1 MKKNKDKNKQTID
14 KDTKIKSKNKNQ
26 SGTEAADPRVNKK
39 SKNDSYVKLPWFGIG
54 RILPF
59 IKPYYRVLLFMAL
72 FGALGSAVD
81 IVIPLFQQY
90 AIDNYIVTGVMSTL
104 PWFVGLYLL
113 TLVVQVCA
121 NCFSTYMAS
130 RVEISVGHDLKQR
143 SFDHLQ
149 TLSFSYFN
157 QNSVGYI
164 HSRIMS
170 DTARIGELVSW
181 SFMDAVWN
189 LSYIIGAVV
198 VMLSINWRLAL
209 AVIAIV
215 PVAAVLIAFSLGKL
229 TALNR
234 SIRELNSR
242 ISGDYNEGITGAK
255 TIKTLVVEDK
265 MVSEFEADTRKMK
278 NTSVHA
284 ARFRGL
290 LWSSVSF
297 FSYVA
302 LALVLWRGGILTIEQ
317 AMKVGT
323 LSAFMSYAQGLMDP
337 LLWIIDAISSLINT
351 QVNIERVTRLLET
364 QSDVTD
370 TPQVIAKYGDTFEPH
385 RENWEPLWGDIEFR
399 DVTFKYPD
407 GEETVLEHFSLKVP
421 QGTQVAIV
429 GETGAGKS
437 TLVNLVCRFFEPTE
451 GEVLIDGR
459 DARERSQL
467 WLHSNI
473 GYVLQAPHLF
483 SGSVR
488 DNLRYGKP
496 DATDEEINA
505 ALALVSADAV
515 VARMDHG
522 LDSEVGEGG
531 DLLSTGEKQLLSFA
545 RAIIADPRILVLDE
559 ATSSVDTIT
568 EQVIQNA
575 INKVTR
581 GRTSFIIA
589 HRLSTIRDA
598 DVIIVVR
605 DGKIVE
611 QGRHAELM
619 HRRGYYHSLYTR
631 QYEKDA
637 LDILG

>member
-1 MKKNKDKNKQTID
+1 MSQTEVKTNQGSAKKKKDD
-14 KDTKIKSKNKNQ
+14 A
-26 SGTEAADPRVNKK
+26 GVR
-39 SKNDSYVKLPWFGIG
+39 LPWFGIK

-59 IKPYYRVLLFMAL
+59 LKRYRRQIILMAL
-72 FGALGSAVD
+72 FGVVGSAVD
-81 IVIPLFQQY
+81 IVIPLFQSY
-90 AIDNYIVTGVMSTL
+90 AINNYIVTGVLDTL
-104 PWFVGLYLL
+104 PYFIGLYLL
-113 TLVVQVCA
+113 TLTVQISA
-121 NCFSTYMAS
+121 NCFTTYTAS
-130 RVEISVGHDLKQR
+130 CVEYRVGHDLKQA

-157 QNSVGYI
+157 QNSVGYV
-164 HSRIMS
+164 HARIMS

-181 SFMDAVWN
+181 SFMDAIWN
-189 LSYIIGAVV
+189 ISYIAGAVF
-198 VMLSINWRLAL
+198 VMLKINWKLAL
-209 AVIAIV
+209 AVIAVV
-215 PVAAVLIAFSLGKL
+215 PIAALLIAFSLNKL

-234 SIRELNSR
+234 AIREMNSR
-242 ISGDYNEGITGAK
+242 ISGDYNEGIAGAK

-278 NTSVHA
+278 KTSVHA
-284 ARFRGL
+284 SRFRGL
-290 LWSSVSF
+290 LFSSVSF

-302 LALVLWRGGILTIEQ
+302 LALVLWRGGIITMKQ
-317 AMKVGT
+317 AMGIGT

-337 LLWIIDAISSLINT
+337 LLWIIDAFSSLINT
-351 QVNIERVTRLLET
+351 QVNIERVTRLIDT
-364 QSDVTD
+364 ASDVTD
-370 TPQVIAKYGDTFEPH
+370 TPAVIEKYGDTFSPK
-385 RENWEPLWGDIEFR
+385 RENWEPLNGDIEFD

-407 GEETVLEHFSLKVP
+407 GDETVLEHFSLRVP
-421 QGTQVAIV
+421 CGTRVAIV

-437 TLVNLVCRFFEPTE
+437 TLVNLVCRFYEPTE
-451 GEVLIDGR
+451 GRVLIDGR

-473 GYVLQAPHLF
+473 GYVLQSPHLF

-488 DNLRYGKP
+488 ENLRYGKP

-505 ALALVSADAV
+505 ALATVSADAV
-515 VARMDHG
+515 VARMDKG

-568 EQVIQNA
+568 EQIIQNA
-575 INKVTR
+575 IGKVTA

-589 HRLSTIRDA
+589 HRLSTVRDA

-611 QGRHAELM
+611 QGRHGELM
-619 HRRGYYHSLYTR
+619 RKKGYYYSLYTR
-631 QYEKDA
+631 QYEKEA
-637 LDILG
+637 VEGIL